1 MSETE
6 TKTIDPPAV
15 IEPVKAAPVTPV
27 EEPAQTPKERMADII
42 AELPRASQSGVETLS
57 LELASLLESM

>member
-1 MSETE
+1 MSDTE
-6 TKTIDPPAV
+6 TKIDPPAV
-15 IEPVKAAPVTPV
+15 IEPVKAEPIVPV

-42 AELPRASQSGVETLS
+42 SELPRASQSGVETLS